1 MDSPK
6 NNTKHTYF
14 SNTEIAF
21 KNKDNGDLKH
31 SLWLFRLMQNPLLVK
46 VFSKLTLIAIKLHLP
61 ISVAVKATIYKQ
73 FCSGETLDESQKVV
87 KHLGKSGV
95 GSILDYSVE
104 GKDSIEDFEHTKSEV
119 IKIIHIAKGNPAIP
133 YTSLKLTG
141 IARHALLEKINPI
154 AIGTKQELNAV
165 EQKEQKELYERMEQ
179 ICKESFACHVP
190 IYFDAEE
197 SWIQDAIDML
207 AEEMMRKYNREDAII
222 LTTLQMYR
230 WDRMDYLK
238 KLISE
243 ARKEK
248 FFIGIKLVR
257 GAYMEKE
264 NKRALE
270 QGYKSPIQLD
280 KQSTDIDFDKAV
292 DTCLENIDIIKLC
305 AGTHNEASTTHLL
318 DQMKKLGIRNNH
330 PNVYFSQLYGMSD
343 NITYNLADMGYN
355 VTKYLPYG
363 PVKSTLPYLMRRAEE
378 NTAIAGQVSRELKMI
393 LEEKERRKF
402 AKMLTGTNS

>member
-1 MDSPK
+1 MNSSK
-6 NNTKHTYF
+6 NNNQHNYF

-21 KNKDNGDLKH
+21 KNKDNGELKH
-31 SLWLFRLMQNPLLVK
+31 SLWLFKLMQKPFLVK
-46 VFSKLTLIAIKLHLP
+46 IFSKLTLIAIKLHLP
-61 ISVAVKATIYKQ
+61 ISAAVKATIYKQ

-104 GKDSIEDFEHTKSEV
+104 GKESVEDFEHTKAEV
-119 IKIIHIAKGNPAIP
+119 IKIIHVAKGNPAIP
-133 YTSLKLTG
+133 YTSLKVTG
-141 IARHALLEKINPI
+141 IARHVLLEKLNS
-154 AIGTKQELNAV
+154 KQALDTET
-165 EQKEQKELYERMEQ
+165 QKEYNELLVRMED
-179 ICKESFACHVP
+179 ICKEAFTCNVP

-197 SWIQDAIDML
+197 SWIQDTIDSL
-207 AEEMMRKYNREDAII
+207 AEMMMRKYNRENAII
-222 LTTLQMYR
+222 LTTLQLYR
-230 WDRMDYLK
+230 WDRIDYLK
-238 KLISE
+238 KLIWE

-270 QGYKSPIQLD
+270 QGYKSPIQPD
-280 KQSTDIDFDKAV
+280 KVTTDRDFDLAV
-292 DTCLENIDIIKLC
+292 DICLENIDIIKLC

-318 DQMKKLGIRNNH
+318 EQMKKLNIRNDH

-363 PVKSTLPYLMRRAEE
+363 PVKSTLPYLLRRAEE

-402 AKMLTGTNS
+402 SKMLPAGHS

>member
-1 MDSPK
+1 MNSPK
-6 NNTKHTYF
+6 NNTRHTYF

-21 KNKDNGDLKH
+21 KNKDNGELKH
-31 SLWLFRLMQNPLLVK
+31 SLWLFKLMRNPMLVK
-46 VFSKLTLIAIKLHLP
+46 LFSKLTLIAIKLHLP
-61 ISVAVKATIYKQ
+61 VSAAVKATIYKQ

-104 GKDSIEDFEHTKSEV
+104 GKENKEDFENTKNEV
-119 IKIIHIAKGNPAIP
+119 IKIIHVAKGNPAIP
-133 YTSLKLTG
+133 YTSLKITG
-141 IARHALLEKINPI
+141 IARHVLLEKLN
-154 AIGTKQELNAV
+154 TKQELNTE
-165 EQKEQKELYERMEQ
+165 EQKENQELLDRIEH
-179 ICKESFACHVP
+179 ICKEAFDCNVP

-197 SWIQDAIDML
+197 SWIQDAIDSL
-207 AEEMMRKYNREDAII
+207 AELMMRKYNRRDAII

-230 WDRMDYLK
+230 WDRIDYLK
-238 KLISE
+238 KLIWE

-248 FFIGIKLVR
+248 FLIGIKLVR

-270 QGYKSPIQLD
+270 QGYKSPIQRD

-292 DTCLENIDIIKLC
+292 DICLENIDIIKLC
-305 AGTHNEASTTHLL
+305 AGTHNEASTTYLL
-318 DQMKKLGIRNNH
+318 EKMKALNIRNNH

-343 NITYNLADMGYN
+343 NITFNLADMGYN

-378 NTAIAGQVSRELKMI
+378 NTAIAGQISRELKMI

-402 AKMLTGTNS
+402 SKMLTAGH

>member
-1 MDSPK
+1 MNSQQ
-6 NNTKHTYF
+6 NNSQPTYF
-14 SNTEIAF
+14 ANTEIAF
-21 KNKDNGDLKH
+21 KNKDNGELKH
-31 SLWLFRLMQNPLLVK
+31 SLWLFKLMQNPSLVK
-46 VFSKLTLIAIKLHLP
+46 IFSKLTLIAIKLHLP
-61 ISVAVKATIYKQ
+61 ISAAVKATIYKQ

-104 GKDSIEDFEHTKSEV
+104 GKESIEDFENTKAEV

-141 IARHALLEKINPI
+141 IARHVLLEKINS
-154 AIGTKQELNAV
+154 QHELTD
-165 EQKEQKELYERMEQ
+165 EEKKEKKELLARMDE
-179 ICKESFACHVP
+179 ICKEAFTCNVP

-197 SWIQDAIDML
+197 SWIQDAIDSL
-207 AEEMMRKYNREDAII
+207 AELMMRRYNRESAII

-230 WDRMDYLK
+230 WDRIDYLK
-238 KLISE
+238 KLIWE
-243 ARKEK
+243 AREEK

-257 GAYMEKE
+257 GAYMERE
-264 NKRALE
+264 NKRAFE
-270 QGYKSPIQLD
+270 CAYRSPIQKD
-280 KQSTDIDFDKAV
+280 KISTDIDFDKAV
-292 DTCLENIDIIKLC
+292 DICLENIDIIKLC

-318 DQMKKLGIRNNH
+318 EKMKALGIRNNH

-343 NITYNLADMGYN
+343 NITFNLADMGYN

-378 NTAIAGQVSRELKMI
+378 NTAIAGQLSRELKMI
-393 LEEKERRKF
+393 LEEKERRMF
-402 AKMLTGTNS
+402 SKMLPEGNSKKFSI

>member
-1 MDSPK
+1 MNSQQ
-6 NNTKHTYF
+6 NTTKPTYF

-21 KNKDNGDLKH
+21 KNKDNGELKH
-31 SLWLFRLMQNPLLVK
+31 SLWLFKLMQNPFLVK
-46 VFSKLTLIAIKLHLP
+46 IFSKLTLLAIKLHLP
-61 ISVAVKATIYKQ
+61 ISAAVKATIYKQ

-104 GKDSIEDFEHTKSEV
+104 GKESIEDFEHTKEEV
-119 IKIIHIAKGNPAIP
+119 IKIIHVAKGNPAIP

-141 IARHALLEKINPI
+141 IARHILLEKIN
-154 AIGTKQELNAV
+154 TKQELSA
-165 EQKEQKELYERMEQ
+165 EDRKEQNELLARMEE
-179 ICKESFACHVP
+179 ICKESFTCKVP

-197 SWIQDAIDML
+197 SWIQEAIDGL
-207 AEEMMRKYNREDAII
+207 AEMMMRKYNREDAII

-230 WDRMDYLK
+230 WDRIPYLN
-238 KLISE
+238 KLIE
-243 ARKEK
+243 AARKEK

-270 QGYKSPIQLD
+270 QGYKSPIQKD
-280 KQSTDIDFDKAV
+280 KISTDIDFDKAV
-292 DTCLENIDIIKLC
+292 DICLENIDIIKLC

-318 DQMKKLGIRNNH
+318 EKMKELGIRNNH

-343 NITYNLADMGYN
+343 NITFNLADLGYN

-378 NTAIAGQVSRELKMI
+378 NTAIAGQIGRELKMI

-402 AKMLTGTNS
+402 SKMLPASSKD

>member
-1 MDSPK
+1 
-6 NNTKHTYF
+6 
-14 SNTEIAF
+14 
-21 KNKDNGDLKH
+21 
-31 SLWLFRLMQNPLLVK
+31 MQNPFLVK
-46 VFSKLTLIAIKLHLP
+46 VFSKLTLLAIKLHLP
-61 ISVAVKATIYKQ
+61 ISAAVKATIYKQ

-104 GKDSIEDFEHTKSEV
+104 GKESIEDFEHTKEEV
-119 IKIIHIAKGNPAIP
+119 IKIIHVAKGNPAIP
-133 YTSLKLTG
+133 YTSLKVTG
-141 IARHALLEKINPI
+141 IAKHTLLEKLNS
-154 AIGTKQELNAV
+154 KQQLNSD
-165 EQKEQKELYERMEQ
+165 EQKENKELLNRMDE
-179 ICKESFACHVP
+179 ICKESFTCKVP

-197 SWIQDAIDML
+197 TWIQNAIDSL
-207 AEEMMRKYNREDAII
+207 AEMMMRKYNREDAII

-230 WDRMDYLK
+230 WDRIDYLK
-238 KLISE
+238 KLIWE
-243 ARKEK
+243 AREEK

-270 QGYKSPIQLD
+270 QGYKSPIQKD
-280 KQSTDIDFDKAV
+280 KISTDIDFDKAV
-292 DTCLENIDIIKLC
+292 DICLENIDIIKLC

-318 DQMKKLGIRNNH
+318 EQMKKLNIRNNH

-343 NITYNLADMGYN
+343 NITFNLADLGYN

-378 NTAIAGQVSRELKMI
+378 NTAIAGQLSRELKMI

-402 AKMLTGTNS
+402 AKMLPPAASK